1 MQQCILDPANSIN
14 VSTLFIPVVS
24 SSTLRKSVRFDPD
37 DDVLEVSSEAKAWES
52 RSVVSSRRP
61 HDDQANPAFE
71 EQ

>member
-1 MQQCILDPANSIN
+1 M
-14 VSTLFIPVVS
+14 S